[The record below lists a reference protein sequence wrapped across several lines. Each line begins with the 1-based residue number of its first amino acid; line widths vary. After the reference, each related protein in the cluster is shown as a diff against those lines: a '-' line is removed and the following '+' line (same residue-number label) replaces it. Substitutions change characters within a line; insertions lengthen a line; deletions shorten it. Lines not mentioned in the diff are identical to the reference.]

1 MYPRHVRFVLVVAIH
16 VFAAL
21 FAAACSDKGPSPEWL
36 AARAAYD
43 EAMAEPASGYL
54 GPRWD
59 EALRLLRAVPGDN
72 AAEQRRA
79 RALVAGI
86 ESTRATMA
94 AELRRGED
102 VAGKL
107 LDLPSIPVDPGYGAP
122 VTGAPA
128 KPAVDAPV
136 CRARCQDTLWRC
148 LSSKGCAKDGASVR
162 CEGEATAGAAQCRLD
177 QLECEKRCDPAAA
190 TPRCSLCDEEANA
203 CFLALG
209 QCSGAGVEF
218 TCLPAV
224 ENGAVACRRKLD
236 ACRASCR

>member
-1 MYPRHVRFVLVVAIH
+1 MRLFLILGLILGLVLVSWL
-16 VFAAL
+16 AAG
-21 FAAACSDKGPSPEWL
+21 CRDDGPSPEWL

-43 EAMAEPASGYL
+43 EAMAEPGSGYL

-59 EALRLLRAVPGDN
+59 ETLRLLRAVPDDD
-72 AAEQRRA
+72 AAAQRRA
-79 RALVAGI
+79 RALIAEI

-107 LDLPSIPVDPGYGAP
+107 LELPSIPVDPGYGAP
-122 VTGAPA
+122 VTGTPTRPA
-128 KPAVDAPV
+128 QDAPL
-136 CRARCQDTLWRC
+136 CRARCQESLWTC
-148 LSSKGCAKDGASVR
+148 LSSKGCSKDGGSVR
-162 CEGEATAGAAQCRLD
+162 CEGAATAGAAQCRLD
-177 QLECEKRCDPAAA
+177 ELDCEKRCDPAAA
-190 TPRCSLCDEEANA
+190 ATPTCAMCDQEANA

-209 QCSGAGVEF
+209 RCSGAGVEF

-224 ENGAVACRRKLD
+224 ADGESSCRRRLK